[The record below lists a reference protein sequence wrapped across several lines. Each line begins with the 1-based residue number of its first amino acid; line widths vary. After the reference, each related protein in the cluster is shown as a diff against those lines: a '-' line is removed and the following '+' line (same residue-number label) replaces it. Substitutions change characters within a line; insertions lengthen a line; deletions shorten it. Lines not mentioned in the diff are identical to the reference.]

1 MADTNSNGEDKPK
14 VDPQKQYL
22 IEQFGNLMEK
32 VGEGY
37 GGPLQEELIRRMEQT
52 IADFDE
58 EVSEMLESLRDNS
71 VKRHEK
77 LKEISEQN
85 KIFEDRAEN
94 EKAILGDQ
102 INFDY
107 SATVDGEKFEGS
119 EGKGVQIEL
128 GKNLFL
134 KGFDEKLI
142 GVKKN
147 DIKIIEDNAQAIG
160 SSCRASRSGADTRHG

>member
-77 LKEISEQN
+77 LKEIWENPEQSTPAN
-85 KIFEDRAEN
+85 EDGTAESVDEN
-94 EKAILGDQ
+94 ASDWEKRVESMESKDGDTELKEEPKEEPKKKGL
-102 INFDY
+102 F
-107 SATVDGEKFEGS
+107 GR
-119 EGKGVQIEL
+119 GK
-128 GKNLFL
+128 K
-134 KGFDEKLI
+134 
-142 GVKKN
+142 
-147 DIKIIEDNAQAIG
+147 
-160 SSCRASRSGADTRHG
+160 

>member
-1 MADTNSNGEDKPK
+1 MAGTNNGSGEDKPM

-58 EVSEMLESLRDNS
+58 EVSEMLEHLRDSS

-77 LKEISEQN
+77 LKEIWENPEQTS
-85 KIFEDRAEN
+85 D
-94 EKAILGDQ
+94 
-102 INFDY
+102 
-107 SATVDGEKFEGS
+107 SAVADGEAASVPEDASDWEKRLEGIADS
-119 EGKGVQIEL
+119 DSKDAPKEEAPKKKGLFGRGK
-128 GKNLFL
+128 K
-134 KGFDEKLI
+134 
-142 GVKKN
+142 
-147 DIKIIEDNAQAIG
+147 
-160 SSCRASRSGADTRHG
+160 

>member
-1 MADTNSNGEDKPK
+1 MAGTNNGNGEDKPM

-58 EVSEMLESLRDNS
+58 EGSEMLEHLRDNS

-77 LKEISEQN
+77 LKEIWENPEQSTASSEAPSEVP
-85 KIFEDRAEN
+85 EDASDW
-94 EKAILGDQ
+94 EKRLEGIADDG
-102 INFDY
+102 
-107 SATVDGEKFEGS
+107 ATKEEAKEEPPKKKGLFGR
-119 EGKGVQIEL
+119 GK
-128 GKNLFL
+128 K
-134 KGFDEKLI
+134 
-142 GVKKN
+142 
-147 DIKIIEDNAQAIG
+147 
-160 SSCRASRSGADTRHG
+160 

>member
-1 MADTNSNGEDKPK
+1 MAGTNNDSGQDKPM

-58 EVSEMLESLRDNS
+58 EVSEMLEHLRDSS

-77 LKEISEQN
+77 LKEIWENPEQPSGSEQ
-85 KIFEDRAEN
+85 A
-94 EKAILGDQ
+94 
-102 INFDY
+102 
-107 SATVDGEKFEGS
+107 DGETADVPEDASDWEKRLEQVNMTFESVKHVVANGQ
-119 EGKGVQIEL
+119 GVMPALGLSGILNKEEIETVSHFVVNSVN
-128 GKNLFL
+128 K
-134 KGFDEKLI
+134 
-142 GVKKN
+142 
-147 DIKIIEDNAQAIG
+147 
-160 SSCRASRSGADTRHG
+160 

>member
-1 MADTNSNGEDKPK
+1 M

-58 EVSEMLESLRDNS
+58 EVSEMLEHLRDNS

-77 LKEISEQN
+77 LKEIWENPEQPAASSEAPS
-85 KIFEDRAEN
+85 KVPEDASDW
-94 EKAILGDQ
+94 EKRLEGIAD
-102 INFDY
+102 
-107 SATVDGEKFEGS
+107 DGAAKKEAKEEPPKKKGLFGR
-119 EGKGVQIEL
+119 GK
-128 GKNLFL
+128 K
-134 KGFDEKLI
+134 
-142 GVKKN
+142 
-147 DIKIIEDNAQAIG
+147 
-160 SSCRASRSGADTRHG
+160 

>member
-1 MADTNSNGEDKPK
+1 MAETNNGNGEDKPK

-58 EVSEMLESLRDNS
+58 EISEMLESLRDNS

-77 LKEISEQN
+77 LKEIW
-85 KIFEDRAEN
+85 EN
-94 EKAILGDQ
+94 T
-102 INFDY
+102 N
-107 SATVDGEKFEGS
+107 EGS
-119 EGKGVQIEL
+119 SQDASGSDGAGPPEDASDWEKRLEGKAEDSKEEEPKEEEPKKKGL
-128 GKNLFL
+128 FGRGK
-134 KGFDEKLI
+134 K
-142 GVKKN
+142 
-147 DIKIIEDNAQAIG
+147 
-160 SSCRASRSGADTRHG
+160 

>member
-77 LKEISEQN
+77 LKEIWENPEQSSPSN
-85 KIFEDRAEN
+85 
-94 EKAILGDQ
+94 
-102 INFDY
+102 
-107 SATVDGEKFEGS
+107 GE
-119 EGKGVQIEL
+119 
-128 GKNLFL
+128 
-134 KGFDEKLI
+134 
-142 GVKKN
+142 
-147 DIKIIEDNAQAIG
+147 
-160 SSCRASRSGADTRHG
+160 GADESVDENASDWEKRVETMAAKDGDTESTEEEPKEEPKKKGLFGRGKK

>member
-1 MADTNSNGEDKPK
+1 MAETNNGNGEDRPK

-71 VKRHEK
+71 EKRHEK
-77 LKEISEQN
+77 LKQIW
-85 KIFEDRAEN
+85 EN
-94 EKAILGDQ
+94 PEEVSSD
-102 INFDY
+102 DP
-107 SATVDGEKFEGS
+107 SVDGATDPVEGS
-119 EGKGVQIEL
+119 SDWEKRLEGMADGAEDEANAETPKEEEPKKKGL
-128 GKNLFL
+128 FGRGK
-134 KGFDEKLI
+134 K
-142 GVKKN
+142 
-147 DIKIIEDNAQAIG
+147 
-160 SSCRASRSGADTRHG
+160 

>member
-1 MADTNSNGEDKPK
+1 MAGTNNGNGEDKPM

-58 EVSEMLESLRDNS
+58 EVSEMLEHLRDNS

-77 LKEISEQN
+77 LKEIWENPEQSTASSEAPSEVP
-85 KIFEDRAEN
+85 EDASDW
-94 EKAILGDQ
+94 EKRL
-102 INFDY
+102 
-107 SATVDGEKFEGS
+107 EGVADDVAS
-119 EGKGVQIEL
+119 KEEAKEEPPKKKGLFGRGK
-128 GKNLFL
+128 K
-134 KGFDEKLI
+134 
-142 GVKKN
+142 
-147 DIKIIEDNAQAIG
+147 
-160 SSCRASRSGADTRHG
+160 

>member
-1 MADTNSNGEDKPK
+1 MAGTNNGNGEDKPM

-58 EVSEMLESLRDNS
+58 EVSEMLEHLRDNS

-77 LKEISEQN
+77 LKEIWENPEQPAANSEAPSEVS
-85 KIFEDRAEN
+85 EDASDC
-94 EKAILGDQ
+94 EKRLEGIADDG
-102 INFDY
+102 
-107 SATVDGEKFEGS
+107 ATKEEAKEEPPKKKGLFGR
-119 EGKGVQIEL
+119 GK
-128 GKNLFL
+128 K
-134 KGFDEKLI
+134 
-142 GVKKN
+142 
-147 DIKIIEDNAQAIG
+147 
-160 SSCRASRSGADTRHG
+160 

>member
-1 MADTNSNGEDKPK
+1 MAGTNNDSGQDKPM

-58 EVSEMLESLRDNS
+58 EVSDMLENLRDSS

-77 LKEISEQN
+77 LKEIWENPEQSSGSGQGN
-85 KIFEDRAEN
+85 GATAGVPEDASDW
-94 EKAILGDQ
+94 EKRLEGMADGGDSDSKEAPKEEAPKKKGL
-102 INFDY
+102 F
-107 SATVDGEKFEGS
+107 GR
-119 EGKGVQIEL
+119 GK
-128 GKNLFL
+128 K
-134 KGFDEKLI
+134 
-142 GVKKN
+142 
-147 DIKIIEDNAQAIG
+147 
-160 SSCRASRSGADTRHG
+160 